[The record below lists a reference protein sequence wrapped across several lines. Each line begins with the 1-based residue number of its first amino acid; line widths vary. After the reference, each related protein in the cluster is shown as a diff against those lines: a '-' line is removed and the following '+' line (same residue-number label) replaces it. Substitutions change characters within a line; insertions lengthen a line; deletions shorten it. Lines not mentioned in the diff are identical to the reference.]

1 LPLLE
6 IILAGVVVA
15 LGLLAVA
22 WLLKAA
28 PAREP
33 TTRMPEE
40 QPRGRHRRPADGEVG
55 YRAGLGTG
63 SWDPYGAG
71 QSRAERVRAAR
82 HGQPVSTEPSY
93 YDLLGLDRGA
103 RDDQIERAYRRFVAT
118 IHPDRF
124 FDDPLRRA
132 QAQEKLKQLNAM
144 MEVLRDPVRR
154 AQYDATLGQRL

>member
-1 LPLLE
+1 MPFFE
-6 IILAGVVVA
+6 IVLVGVVVV
-15 LGLLAVA
+15 LGLLAAV
-22 WLLKAA
+22 WLLKA
-28 PAREP
+28 PLAREP
-33 TTRMPEE
+33 ATRMPEE
-40 QPRGRHRRPADGEVG
+40 QLRGRPRRPAEGEVG
-55 YRAGLGTG
+55 YRAGPSTG

-82 HGQPVSTEPSY
+82 HAQPVSTEPSY
-93 YDLLGLDRGA
+93 YDLLGLDRDA
-103 RDDQIERAYRRFVAT
+103 RDDQIERAYRRYVAT

-154 AQYDATLGQRL
+154 AQYDATLRQRR